1 MPISAAVPQFL
12 ARVAGRERF
21 AGVPRGDLEAALQA
35 LVTVARAAWPGVALE
50 ADVFVAHLAERL
62 PAEGAPLGLLAETRA
77 ADLYLA
83 CACAEGDPRAHAAF
97 ERVVL
102 ARARVALASFEGKG
116 STVEDA
122 LQAVREKLLLGE
134 GGERGRIVDYNGAGS
149 LEAWVKVALMRTA
162 LNLNRGQH
170 HERPAFDGDLADE
183 PLLGAD
189 DPELDAM
196 KREHRDAFGQALR
209 ESLAGLPVEERNL
222 LRLYLVDRLNIA
234 AIGAIF
240 KVHRATIARWIADVR
255 AKVLEGTHAR
265 LRQRLQ
271 VSDSDAD
278 SLARLVRSQ
287 LDVSVLRLLRSSA
300 R

>member
-1 MPISAAVPQFL
+1 MPSSAAVAMFL
-12 ARVAGRERF
+12 ARVAGSERF
-21 AGVPRGDLEAALQA
+21 AALPRADLEAALAA
-35 LVTVARAAWPGVALE
+35 LVTAGRAAWPSVPLDE
-50 ADVFVAHLAERL
+50 DTFLAHLTERL
-62 PAEGAPLGLLAETRA
+62 PAEGSPSTLLAEARA

-83 CACAEGDPRAHAAF
+83 CACAEGEPRAHAAF
-97 ERVVL
+97 ERAVL

-134 GGERGRIVDYNGAGS
+134 GGERPRIVEYVGAGS

-162 LNLNRGQH
+162 LNLNRGKLV
-170 HERPAFDGDLADE
+170 ERPAYDGDVADE
-183 PLLGAD
+183 PLLGAG

-196 KREHRDAFGQALR
+196 KHEHREAFAQALR
-209 ESLAGLPVEERNL
+209 DSLAGLPVEERNL

-240 KVHRATIARWIADVR
+240 KVHRATVARWIVDVR
-255 AKVLEGTHAR
+255 SKVLEGTHAL
-265 LRQRLQ
+265 LRQRLK

-278 SLARLVRSQ
+278 SLARLLRSQ
-287 LDVSVLRLLRSSA
+287 LDVSVLRMLRSPSS
-300 R
+300 